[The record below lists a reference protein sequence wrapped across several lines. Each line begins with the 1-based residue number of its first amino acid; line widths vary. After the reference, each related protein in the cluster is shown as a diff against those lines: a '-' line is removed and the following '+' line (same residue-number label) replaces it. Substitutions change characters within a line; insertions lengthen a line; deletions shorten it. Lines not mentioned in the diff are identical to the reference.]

1 MNRTLFLVAVT
12 TLIAA
17 CSSKPADQVVTTPPA
32 ARKPTVID
40 PQLKA
45 LDDAKKVEATLLEA
59 DRKNRKAIEDA
70 GG

>member
-1 MNRTLFLVAVT
+1 MNRTLILLAVT
-12 TLIAA
+12 ALIAA
-17 CSSKPADQVVTTPPA
+17 CSSKPADPVVTAPPA
-32 ARKPTVID
+32 ARQPTVID

-45 LDDAKKVEATLLEA
+45 LDDAKKVESTLLEA

>member
-1 MNRTLFLVAVT
+1 MNRIMISIAVLSLLV
-12 TLIAA
+12 A
-17 CSSKPADQVVTTPPA
+17 CSSKPADPVVTTPAP
-32 ARKPTVID
+32 RQPTVID

>member
-1 MNRTLFLVAVT
+1 MNRTLFLIAVT
-12 TLIAA
+12 TLLAA
-17 CSSKPADQVVTTPPA
+17 CSPKPAEPVVTDSPA
-32 ARKPTVID
+32 MRPTTVID

-59 DRKNRKAIEDA
+59 DRRNRKAIEDA

>member
-1 MNRTLFLVAVT
+1 MNRILFLIAVT
-12 TLIAA
+12 ALLAA
-17 CSSKPADQVVTTPPA
+17 CSPKPAAPVVTTPPVT
-32 ARKPTVID
+32 RQPTVID

-45 LDDAKKVEATLLEA
+45 LDDAKKVQATLLEA

>member
-1 MNRTLFLVAVT
+1 MNRTLFLIVVT
-12 TLIAA
+12 TLLAA
-17 CSSKPADQVVTTPPA
+17 CSPKPADPAVTDPPA
-32 ARKPTVID
+32 IRQPTVID

-59 DRKNRKAIEDA
+59 DRKNRKALEDA